1 MHPRRVEIDLGVI
14 ESRDGL
20 VTGYR
25 EKPSLNYEVSMG
37 IYVYESRTLQ
47 HVPDRPFQFPEL
59 VLRLIPKGERG
70 PWPIGVTRS
79 GTTLEK
85 LEELERATEALRAR
99 PGAFDLRAY

>member
-14 ESRDGL
+14 ESRAVE

-59 VLRLIPKGERG
+59 VLRLIQKGER
-70 PWPIGVTRS
+70 VAAYRS
-79 GTTLEK
+79 NAEWYDVGTF
-85 LEELERATEALRAR
+85 EELERATEALRAR